1 MSDMHSSSDVRPSA
15 SSDLTRL
22 ILSRRSVREEY
33 RTDPVPEAVVDE
45 ILRCGL
51 SAPSSKNAR
60 PWRLHVVSDRDVLKE
75 LATAVMCAE
84 GADSYVPNDP
94 ETGRPRPDW
103 PSSVAESAATLAA
116 VPLGIFIENLGAFS
130 KGRATLAA
138 IPQDNLRRSLVGYT
152 FEVIGIGG
160 ALMNMWLAANA
171 LGVQG
176 SFMGDI
182 CVAER
187 VIGARLGLQ
196 KDLVGVLA
204 LGYSTAGPPPNR
216 QQYDTSDETRVVWH
230 RGKSEP

>member
-1 MSDMHSSSDVRPSA
+1 MVGSDANLDLRPSVRT
-15 SSDLTRL
+15 DLTQL
-22 ILSRRSVREEY
+22 ILSRRSVREEFQD
-33 RTDPVPEAVVDE
+33 RPVPEDVVNE

-60 PWRLHVVSDRDVLKE
+60 PWCLHVVSDRDVLNE
-75 LATAVMCAE
+75 LATAVMTAD

-94 ETGRPRPDW
+94 ETGLPRADW

-130 KGRATLAA
+130 RGRATLAS

-152 FEVIGIGG
+152 FELVGIGA

-171 LGVQG
+171 LGVQA
-176 SFMGDI
+176 SFMGDV
-182 CVAER
+182 CVAEKA
-187 VIGARLGLQ
+187 IAKRLGIQ

-204 LGYSTAGPPPNR
+204 LGYSTSKPPPQR
-216 QQYDTSDETRVVWH
+216 VRYDTSDETRVVWH
-230 RGKSEP
+230 RAASVL